1 MARLHITKK
10 PFSRTEFYDG
20 KYTTDVSDTDDEAQ
34 IRDFDFTVEVTTNL
48 EDQMVEITGIT
59 WVDDEPPAL
68 DVAEDEIRQN
78 FFDLTQHEHRF
89 RQSNTKVSRSK

>member
-78 FFDLTQHEHRF
+78 FFDLTENEHRF
-89 RQSNTKVSRSK
+89 RQSNSKVSRSK